1 VNRLGFAITAVGAA
15 VLLTVPAFASSQ
27 ALHVLIMT
35 GLYGMLALSWNLIGG
50 MCGQMMLGLALF
62 VGIGAY
68 TSTVLYLWF
77 GLTPWLGL
85 LVGMCLAAA
94 VGALMGFIIFKRR
107 LVGVY
112 FALVTLAVGEMG
124 LFLVLNWSLI
134 GGANGLIIPP
144 TTGMMAFQF
153 AGKAPYYYIALAFL
167 VLTAALSVAISRM
180 RFGYML
186 AAIRENEQTAAAL
199 GIDVVRMKVVTTA
212 ITAAVAAAA
221 GTFYAQYVLFIDPD
235 SVFGI
240 SFTIDAMVYA
250 FIGGVGTSLGP
261 LLGAVILVPV
271 LDTLLGA
278 LGGKISGLH
287 LMIYGVIIIL
297 VMRFAP
303 QGVIELVRSRW
314 SKATQSRK
322 VVAP

>member
-1 VNRLGFAITAVGAA
+1 MNRLGVVIAALGIAILCA
-15 VLLTVPAFASSQ
+15 VPAFASSQ

-35 GLYGMLALSWNLIGG
+35 GLYGTLALSWNLIGG
-50 MCGQMMLGLALF
+50 MCGQMMLGLSLF

-68 TSTVLYLWF
+68 TSTVLNLWF

-85 LVGMCLAAA
+85 VAGMCLAAA
-94 VGALMGFIIFKRR
+94 VGALVGYIIFKRR

-124 LFLVLNWSLI
+124 LFLALNWSLI

-144 TTGMMAFQF
+144 TTGFMTFQF
-153 AGKAPYYYIALAFL
+153 AGKAPYYYIALVF
-167 VLTAALSVAISRM
+167 VSLTAALSVAISRM
-180 RFGYML
+180 GFGYKL

-199 GIDVVRMKVVTTA
+199 GIDVVRMKVIATA
-212 ITAAVAAAA
+212 ITAAIAAAA

-235 SVFGI
+235 SVLGI
-240 SFTIDAMVYA
+240 SFTIDAMVYS

-261 LLGAVILVPV
+261 LAGAVILVPV

-278 LGGKISGLH
+278 LGGKVAGLH
-287 LMIYGVIIIL
+287 LIIYGVIIIL

-303 QGVIELVRSRW
+303 QGVVELVRSGW
-314 SKATQSRK
+314 KKAAPSRK
-322 VVAP
+322 GVTP